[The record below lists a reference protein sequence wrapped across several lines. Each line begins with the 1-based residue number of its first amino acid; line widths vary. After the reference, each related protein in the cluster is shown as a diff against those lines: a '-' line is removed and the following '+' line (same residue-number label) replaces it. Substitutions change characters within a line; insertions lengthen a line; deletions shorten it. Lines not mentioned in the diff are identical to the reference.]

1 MLKSEN
7 YCKKKSLITGKKYI
21 PLYLQNQHTIIR
33 FMKIKFLFV
42 ILLSLCFGCKN
53 NAYVP
58 DDKFVGVW
66 ELKGRSMF
74 EGIQIKIERKEDKF
88 TGKLFKLN
96 DNKFIRMFADSN
108 DVWVSEIKRASNYQF
123 RLTEKK
129 IARDLFSLYG
139 LSTSQEFKVEF
150 IDDNTIGLGSDSAD
164 PLKSQVT
171 YKRVQ

>member
-1 MLKSEN
+1 
-7 YCKKKSLITGKKYI
+7 
-21 PLYLQNQHTIIR
+21 
-33 FMKIKFLFV
+33 MKIKFLF
-42 ILLSLCFGCKN
+42 IAILSLCFSCQN
-53 NAYVP
+53 NTYVP

-88 TGKLFKLN
+88 TGRIIKLN
-96 DNKFIRMFADSN
+96 DNKFIKMLADSN
-108 DVWVSEIKRASNYQF
+108 DVWVSEIKRASSYQF

-129 IARDLFSLYG
+129 IARDLFALYG

-164 PLKSQVT
+164 PLKSQIT
-171 YKRVQ
+171 YTRIQ

>member
-1 MLKSEN
+1 
-7 YCKKKSLITGKKYI
+7 
-21 PLYLQNQHTIIR
+21 
-33 FMKIKFLFV
+33 MKIKFV
-42 ILLSLCFGCKN
+42 YIALLSLCFSCRNK
-53 NAYVP
+53 AHVP

-74 EGIQIKIERKEDKF
+74 EGMQVKIERKEDKF
-88 TGKLFKLN
+88 TGRLIRLN
-96 DNKFIRMFADSN
+96 DNKFIKMFADSN
-108 DVWVSEIKRASNYQF
+108 DVWISEIKRSSSYQF

-150 IDDNTIGLGSDSAD
+150 IDDNTFGLGSDSAD

>member
-1 MLKSEN
+1 
-7 YCKKKSLITGKKYI
+7 
-21 PLYLQNQHTIIR
+21 
-33 FMKIKFLFV
+33 MKIKFLC
-42 ILLSLCFGCKN
+42 ITLLSLCFSCQNKTH
-53 NAYVP
+53 VP

-66 ELKGRSMF
+66 ELKGRSLF
-74 EGIQIKIERKEDKF
+74 EGMQIKIERKEDKF
-88 TGKLFKLN
+88 TGRLIKLN
-96 DNKFIRMFADSN
+96 DNKFIKMFADSN
-108 DVWVSEIKRASNYQF
+108 DVWVSEIKRSSSYQF
-123 RLTEKK
+123 RITEKK

>member
-1 MLKSEN
+1 MK
-7 YCKKKSLITGKKYI
+7 
-21 PLYLQNQHTIIR
+21 IR
-33 FMKIKFLFV
+33 FLF
-42 ILLSLCFGCKN
+42 ITILSLCFSCGN
-53 NAYVP
+53 NTYIP

-74 EGIQIKIERKEDKF
+74 EGMQIKIERKEDKF
-88 TGKLFKLN
+88 TGRLIKLN
-96 DNKFIRMFADSN
+96 DNKFIKMLADSN
-108 DVWVSEIKRASNYQF
+108 DVWVSEIKRASSYQF

-129 IARDLFSLYG
+129 IARDLFALYG

>member
-7 YCKKKSLITGKKYI
+7 YCKKKLLIIEKKYI
-21 PLYLQNQHTIIR
+21 RLYLQNQFTIVYR
-33 FMKIKFLFV
+33 MKVKFLL
-42 ILLSLCFGCKN
+42 ITILSLCFSCQNKSH
-53 NAYVP
+53 VP

-88 TGKLFKLN
+88 TGRIIKLN
-96 DNKFIRMFADSN
+96 DNKYIKMFADSN
-108 DVWVSEIKRASNYQF
+108 DVWISEIKRASSYQF

-139 LSTSQEFKVEF
+139 LPTSQEFKVEF
-150 IDDNTIGLGSDSAD
+150 IDDNTLGLASDSAD

-171 YKRVQ
+171 YTRIH